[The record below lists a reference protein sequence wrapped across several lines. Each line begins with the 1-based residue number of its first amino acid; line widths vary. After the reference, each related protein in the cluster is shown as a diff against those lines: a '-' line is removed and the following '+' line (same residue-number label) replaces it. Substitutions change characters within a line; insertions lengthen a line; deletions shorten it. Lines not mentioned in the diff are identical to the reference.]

1 VGLYNFTYCRHAS
14 DHTTEGA
21 CLPKSL
27 SMDDAW
33 TCESIRSREMSWGP
47 MEDHQALASAMRM
60 DGLTS
65 QIIVRARQL
74 GQSIGLASGMHQLR
88 RAGLIALALVLIAA
102 LTAGASAALSALGD
116 SRQPVNIVWALLG
129 LVGINAISLLA
140 WLISL
145 GLTGKQGSWI
155 ADGWQWLTGK
165 LVKGPASSL
174 AMQSWWSM
182 WQRSGGHRWMLG
194 SLTHAAWALATL
206 SAIVVLLVSLATR
219 HYTFVWETTLLA
231 PGVFTKL
238 TASLGWLPAKL
249 GFPVPD
255 METIRTSSHTASTLP
270 DAQLDWSGW
279 LIGCI
284 TVYGLLPRAALCL
297 LSLVM
302 LYRAQRKISIDLS
315 DPYYMQLVQRLQP
328 LALPPAGHAPS
339 ARVMGVMGDLHAAP
353 SSLEDAIV
361 LTAIEPGEDTPW
373 PPSGLGNKIQAIAP
387 IDSRESR
394 HAVTQLLGARAP
406 RGLVIAIDARHTPDR
421 GTLRLVLELSSHAG
435 QTLAWLR
442 HGLDPQARNSL
453 WQSRL
458 AACPGVQVLVTE
470 QVSDIVNWLES
481 C

>member
-1 VGLYNFTYCRHAS
+1 MS
-14 DHTTEGA
+14 
-21 CLPKSL
+21 KSL

-33 TCESIRSREMSWGP
+33 TCESIRNREMSWGP

-60 DGLTS
+60 DDLTS
-65 QIIVRARQL
+65 QVIARARQL
-74 GQSIGLASGMHQLR
+74 GQSIGLATGMHQLR
-88 RAGLIALALVLIAA
+88 RAGLIALALVLVAA
-102 LTAGASAALSALGD
+102 LMAGASAALSALGND
-116 SRQPVNIVWALLG
+116 RQPVNIVWALLG

-140 WLISL
+140 WLVSL

-165 LVKGPASSL
+165 LVKGPASTL

-206 SAIVVLLVSLATR
+206 SAIVVLLLSLATR
-219 HYTFVWETTLLA
+219 HYTFVWETTLLP
-231 PGVFTKL
+231 PGVFIAL
-238 TASLGWLPAKL
+238 TASLGWLPAQL
-249 GFPVPD
+249 GFPIPD

-270 DAQLDWSGW
+270 DAQRAWSGW

-284 TVYGLLPRAALCL
+284 AVYGLLPRAMLGL
-297 LSLVM
+297 LSLAM
-302 LYRAQRKISIDLS
+302 LYRARLKISINLS
-315 DPYYMQLVQRLQP
+315 EPYYMQLVQRLQP
-328 LALPPAGHAPS
+328 LAQPPAGNAPS
-339 ARVMGVMGDLHAAP
+339 ARVMEVSGSRHAAP
-353 SSLEDAIV
+353 SSLEDACL
-361 LTAIEPGEDTPW
+361 LTAIEPGVDAPW
-373 PPSGLGNKIQAIAP
+373 PPTGLGARIQAIPP

-394 HAVTQLLGARAP
+394 HAVTQLLGAHAP
-406 RGLVIAIDARHTPDR
+406 RRLAIAIDARHTPDR

-442 HGLDPQARNSL
+442 HGHDPHARNSL

-470 QVSDIVNWLES
+470 QVSDVVKWFES

>member
-1 VGLYNFTYCRHAS
+1 MS
-14 DHTTEGA
+14 
-21 CLPKSL
+21 KSL

-33 TCESIRSREMSWGP
+33 TCESIRNREMSWGP

-60 DGLTS
+60 DDLTS
-65 QIIVRARQL
+65 QVIARARQL
-74 GQSIGLASGMHQLR
+74 GQSIGLATGMHQLR
-88 RAGLIALALVLIAA
+88 RAGLIALALVLVAA
-102 LTAGASAALSALGD
+102 LMAGASAALSALGND
-116 SRQPVNIVWALLG
+116 RQPVNIVWALLG

-140 WLISL
+140 WLVSL

-165 LVKGPASSL
+165 LVKGPASTL

-219 HYTFVWETTLLA
+219 HYTFVWETTLLP
-231 PGVFTKL
+231 PGVFIAL
-238 TASLGWLPAKL
+238 TASLGWLPAQL
-249 GFPVPD
+249 GFPIPD

-270 DAQLDWSGW
+270 DAQRAWSGW

-284 TVYGLLPRAALCL
+284 AVYGLLPRAMLGL
-297 LSLVM
+297 LSLAM
-302 LYRAQRKISIDLS
+302 LYRARLKISINLS
-315 DPYYMQLVQRLQP
+315 EPYYMQLVQRLQP
-328 LALPPAGHAPS
+328 LAQPPAGNAPS
-339 ARVMGVMGDLHAAP
+339 ARVMEVSGSRHAAP
-353 SSLEDAIV
+353 LSLEDACL
-361 LTAIEPGEDTPW
+361 LTAIEPGVDAPW
-373 PPSGLGNKIQAIAP
+373 PPTGLGARIQAIPP

-394 HAVTQLLGARAP
+394 HAVTQLLGAHASRRLA
-406 RGLVIAIDARHTPDR
+406 IAIDARHTPDR

-442 HGLDPQARNSL
+442 HGHDPHARNSL

-470 QVSDIVNWLES
+470 QVSDVVKWFES

>member
-1 VGLYNFTYCRHAS
+1 MS
-14 DHTTEGA
+14 
-21 CLPKSL
+21 KSL

-33 TCESIRSREMSWGP
+33 TCESIRNREMSWGP

-60 DGLTS
+60 DDLTS
-65 QIIVRARQL
+65 QVIARARQL
-74 GQSIGLASGMHQLR
+74 GQSIGLATGMHQLR

-102 LTAGASAALSALGD
+102 LMAGASAALSALGND
-116 SRQPVNIVWALLG
+116 RQPVNIVWALLG

-140 WLISL
+140 WLVSL

-165 LVKGPASSL
+165 LVKGPASTL

-206 SAIVVLLVSLATR
+206 SAIVVLLLSLATR
-219 HYTFVWETTLLA
+219 HYTFVWETTLLP
-231 PGVFTKL
+231 PGVFIAL
-238 TASLGWLPAKL
+238 TASLGWLPAQL
-249 GFPVPD
+249 GFPIPD

-270 DAQLDWSGW
+270 DAQRAWSGW

-284 TVYGLLPRAALCL
+284 AVYGLIPRAMLGL
-297 LSLVM
+297 LSLAM
-302 LYRAQRKISIDLS
+302 LYRARLKISINLS
-315 DPYYMQLVQRLQP
+315 EPYYMQLVQRLQP
-328 LALPPAGHAPS
+328 LAQPPAGNAPS
-339 ARVMGVMGDLHAAP
+339 ARVMEVSGSRHAAP
-353 SSLEDAIV
+353 SSLEDACL
-361 LTAIEPGEDTPW
+361 LTAIEPGVDAPW
-373 PPSGLGNKIQAIAP
+373 PPTGLGARIQAIPA

-394 HAVTQLLGARAP
+394 HAVTQLLGAHAP
-406 RGLVIAIDARHTPDR
+406 RRLAIAIDARHTPDR

-442 HGLDPQARNSL
+442 HGHDPHARNSL

-470 QVSDIVNWLES
+470 QVTDVVKWFES

>member
-1 VGLYNFTYCRHAS
+1 MS
-14 DHTTEGA
+14 
-21 CLPKSL
+21 KSL

-33 TCESIRSREMSWGP
+33 TCESIRNREMSWGP

-60 DGLTS
+60 DDLTS
-65 QIIVRARQL
+65 QVIARARQL
-74 GQSIGLASGMHQLR
+74 GQSIGLATGMHQLR
-88 RAGLIALALVLIAA
+88 RAGLIALALVLVAA
-102 LTAGASAALSALGD
+102 LMAGASAALSALGND
-116 SRQPVNIVWALLG
+116 RQPVNIVWALLG

-140 WLISL
+140 WLVSL

-165 LVKGPASSL
+165 LVKGPASTL

-219 HYTFVWETTLLA
+219 HYTFVWETTLLP
-231 PGVFTKL
+231 PGVFIAL
-238 TASLGWLPAKL
+238 TASLGWLPAQL
-249 GFPVPD
+249 GFPIPD

-270 DAQLDWSGW
+270 DAQRAWSGW

-284 TVYGLLPRAALCL
+284 AVYGLLPRAMLGL
-297 LSLVM
+297 LSFAM
-302 LYRAQRKISIDLS
+302 LYRARLKISINLS
-315 DPYYMQLVQRLQP
+315 EPYYMQLVQRLQP
-328 LALPPAGHAPS
+328 LAQPPAGNAPS
-339 ARVMGVMGDLHAAP
+339 ARVMEVSGSRHAAP
-353 SSLEDAIV
+353 LSLEDACL
-361 LTAIEPGEDTPW
+361 LTAIEPGVDAPW
-373 PPSGLGNKIQAIAP
+373 PPTGLGARIQAIPA

-394 HAVTQLLGARAP
+394 HAVTQLLGAHAP
-406 RGLVIAIDARHTPDR
+406 RRLAIAIDARHTPDR

-442 HGLDPQARNSL
+442 HGHDPHARNSL

-470 QVSDIVNWLES
+470 QVSDVVKWFES